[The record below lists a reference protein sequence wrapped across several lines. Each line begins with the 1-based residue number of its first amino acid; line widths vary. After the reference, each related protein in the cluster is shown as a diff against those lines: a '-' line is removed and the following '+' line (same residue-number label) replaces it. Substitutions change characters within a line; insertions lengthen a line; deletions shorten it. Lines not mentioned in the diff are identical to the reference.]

1 VILRDKTLC
10 ESGGELIIKPI
21 ADYNILS
28 HKYIKIYLQ
37 LNCSMPKHVK
47 IKLSN
52 SKLTATKTKNRYKVA
67 YSSESFFTQNCCAQ
81 PPRLRQQNYKTKIK
95 PDSQMHSRQ
104 PKCATKTAP
113 NTLKR
118 MCDKKG
124 GCAQNFCLKSSS
136 PSEKYI
142 FSQNKTPLL
151 NLEYRYIFFIRY

>member
-1 VILRDKTLC
+1 MILRDKTLC

-52 SKLTATKTKNRYKVA
+52 SKLTATKIKNRYKIA
-67 YSSESFFTQNCCAQ
+67 YYQTDMN
-81 PPRLRQQNYKTKIK
+81 LTKISCLK
-95 PDSQMHSRQ
+95 PPTKNPQNHETEMKTRLKTLVLQ
-104 PKCATKTAP
+104 PYSKTENACNAP
-113 NTLKR
+113 NS

-136 PSEKYI
+136 PTEKIYI
-142 FSQNKTPLL
+142 FSKQNTSS
-151 NLEYRYIFFIRY
+151 

>member
-1 VILRDKTLC
+1 MILRDKTLC
-10 ESGGELIIKPI
+10 KSRGELIINPI

-37 LNCSMPKHVK
+37 LNCSIPKHVK

-52 SKLTATKTKNRYKVA
+52 AKLTATKRRNQYKVG

-95 PDSQMHSRQ
+95 LDSQTCNCQ
-104 PKCATKTAP
+104 PKCATKPAP

-124 GCAQNFCLKSSS
+124 GCAQNLCLKSSS
-136 PSEKYI
+136 PTEKVYI
-142 FSQNKTPLL
+142 FSKQNTSSKLRISL
-151 NLEYRYIFFIRY
+151 YNLY

>member
-1 VILRDKTLC
+1 MILRDKTLC
-10 ESGGELIIKPI
+10 KSRGELIIKPI

-37 LNCSMPKHVK
+37 LNCSTPKHVK

-52 SKLTATKTKNRYKVA
+52 PKQTAKKTKNRYKVA

-95 PDSQMHSRQ
+95 PDSQMRNCQ

-136 PSEKYI
+136 PSEKIYI
-142 FSQNKTPLL
+142 FSKQNTSS
-151 NLEYRYIFFIRY
+151 

>member
-1 VILRDKTLC
+1 MILRDKTLC
-10 ESGGELIIKPI
+10 KSREELIINPI
-21 ADYNILS
+21 ADCNILS

-52 SKLTATKTKNRYKVA
+52 PKLTVTKTKNRYKVG

-95 PDSQMHSRQ
+95 PDSQMCNCQ

-113 NTLKR
+113 STLKR

-124 GCAQNFCLKSSS
+124 GCAQNLCLKSSS
-136 PSEKYI
+136 LTEKVYI
-142 FSQNKTPLL
+142 FLKQKLSS
-151 NLEYRYIFFIRY
+151 

>member
-1 VILRDKTLC
+1 MILRDKTLC
-10 ESGGELIIKPI
+10 KSGGELIINPI

-37 LNCSMPKHVK
+37 LNCSTPKHVK
-47 IKLSN
+47 VKLAN
-52 SKLTATKTKNRYKVA
+52 PKLTATKTKNRYKIA

-81 PPRLRQQNYKTKIK
+81 PPHLRQQNYKKKIK
-95 PDSQMHSRQ
+95 PDSQMCSRQ

-124 GCAQNFCLKSSS
+124 GCTQNLCLKSSS
-136 PSEKYI
+136 PSEKVYI
-142 FSQNKTPLL
+142 FSKQNTSS
-151 NLEYRYIFFIRY
+151 

>member
-1 VILRDKTLC
+1 MILRDKTLC
-10 ESGGELIIKPI
+10 KSREELIINPI
-21 ADYNILS
+21 ADCNILS

-52 SKLTATKTKNRYKVA
+52 PKLTVTKTKNRYKVG

-81 PPRLRQQNYKTKIK
+81 PPRLRQQNYKTKTK
-95 PDSQMHSRQ
+95 PDSQTRSRQ
-104 PKCATKTAP
+104 PKCATKTGP

-124 GCAQNFCLKSSS
+124 GCAQNLCLKSSS
-136 PSEKYI
+136 PTEKVYI
-142 FSQNKTPLL
+142 FLKKKLSS
-151 NLEYRYIFFIRY
+151 

>member
-1 VILRDKTLC
+1 MILRDKTLC
-10 ESGGELIIKPI
+10 KSGGELIINPI

-37 LNCSMPKHVK
+37 LNCSTPKHVK
-47 IKLSN
+47 VKLSN
-52 SKLTATKTKNRYKVA
+52 PKLTATKTKNRYKIA

-81 PPRLRQQNYKTKIK
+81 PPHLRQQNYKKKIK
-95 PDSQMHSRQ
+95 PDSQMCSRQ

-124 GCAQNFCLKSSS
+124 GSTQNLCLKSSS
-136 PSEKYI
+136 PSEKVYI
-142 FSQNKTPLL
+142 FSKQNTSS
-151 NLEYRYIFFIRY
+151 

>member
-1 VILRDKTLC
+1 MILRDKTLC
-10 ESGGELIIKPI
+10 KSRGELIIKPI

-37 LNCSMPKHVK
+37 LNYSMPKHVK

-52 SKLTATKTKNRYKVA
+52 SKLTATKTKNWYKVA
-67 YSSESFFTQNCCAQ
+67 HSSESFFTQNCCAQ
-81 PPRLRQQNYKTKIK
+81 PPRLRQQNYKTKTK
-95 PDSQMHSRQ
+95 TDSQTCNCQ

-124 GCAQNFCLKSSS
+124 GCTQNLCLKSSS
-136 PSEKYI
+136 PSEKIYI
-142 FSQNKTPLL
+142 FSKQNTSS
-151 NLEYRYIFFIRY
+151 

>member
-1 VILRDKTLC
+1 MILRDKTLC
-10 ESGGELIIKPI
+10 KSGGELIIKPI

-37 LNCSMPKHVK
+37 LNSSTPKHVK

-52 SKLTATKTKNRYKVA
+52 TKLTVTKTKNRNKVA
-67 YSSESFFTQNCCAQ
+67 YSSESFFKQNCCAQ
-81 PPRLRQQNYKTKIK
+81 PPRLRQQNYKTKVK
-95 PDSQMHSRQ
+95 PDSQMRNCQ

-124 GCAQNFCLKSSS
+124 GCTQNLYLKSSS
-136 PSEKYI
+136 PTKKVYI
-142 FSQNKTPLL
+142 FSKQKLSS
-151 NLEYRYIFFIRY
+151 

>member
-1 VILRDKTLC
+1 MILRDKTLC
-10 ESGGELIIKPI
+10 KSRGELIIKPI

-37 LNCSMPKHVK
+37 LNCSTPKHVK

-52 SKLTATKTKNRYKVA
+52 PKLTATKTKNRYKIA

-81 PPRLRQQNYKTKIK
+81 PPRLHQQNYKTKIK
-95 PDSQMHSRQ
+95 PDSQMRSRQ

-136 PSEKYI
+136 PTEKIYI
-142 FSQNKTPLL
+142 FSKQNTSS
-151 NLEYRYIFFIRY
+151 